1 MKKENLSEKLIN
13 IMRSKNYVPLSA
25 HELALMLGLNRKDIL
40 KLKSVLAEM
49 VKGGVVAKVKGD
61 RYASSDE
68 LDLVSGTIDFR
79 PSGRAYMRTAKGD
92 VIEFRQEDTG
102 VALNGDNVLARIIVA
117 GKKRFGNARG
127 AFGKKSKKNRY
138 VEKNYFDDGTKYA
151 RVIRILERKN
161 EKVIGTLRRSYNFW
175 HVVPDDPKFFY
186 DIIVADPAKSGL
198 TPVPV
203 ENDKVVV
210 KLNDWTQRHINP
222 SGEIIENFGESH
234 TPMAEYRAILSKY
247 DLSET
252 FPEDVEEEANNTPD
266 FVRPKEVVGRCDMR
280 GKFTITIDP
289 VDAKDFDDAISLELD
304 KDGEWEVGVH
314 IADVSHYVRPNTA
327 LDKEAGKRG
336 NSTYLV
342 GTVIPMLPF
351 ALSNGICS
359 LVEDQDR
366 LVKSVFL
373 KFDNSG
379 NCKSARFANSVIRS
393 VKRLSYEQA
402 HALITEDDDS
412 KILSVQPPENYETA
426 FTGKPLSDLTPEE
439 FKTLKTN
446 VRRLWDIASTLRK
459 KRMREGSFDLE
470 MPEFKI
476 FCNAEGYADR
486 IEKIDYNESHQ
497 LIEEYMLSANEA
509 VAKILFSNHLP
520 YISRVHDEPDPEKL
534 SELREELATFN
545 VVCGDLTSRKEII
558 KVLAEIDTHPQN
570 FLLKTKFLRSMKRA
584 EYRASAD
591 GHYGLNK
598 VYYAHFTSPIRRYA
612 DLTVHRNL
620 DYLMKTLKMQGAVK
634 GAIQLISKTALD
646 ASATHISETEHASA
660 EAERESRKI
669 KLMEFFEK
677 SIGTGEAFEAVITSL
692 SNHGFFVELTQS
704 MAFGF
709 VHIHTMHDDIYR
721 LSDDSTELRGRSSGN
736 VYRLGDKISVEV
748 ESIDR
753 FKRQIDFHIA
763 NSATEK
769 TLKKRNKR
777 R

>member
-1 MKKENLSEKLIN
+1 MNKDSLSEKLIN
-13 IMRSKNYVPLSA
+13 IMRGKNYVPHTA
-25 HELALMLGLNRKDIL
+25 HELAIMLGLNRKDIL
-40 KLKSVLAEM
+40 KLKGVLADM

-79 PSGRAYMRTAKGD
+79 PSGRAYMKTANGD
-92 VIEFRQEDTG
+92 TIEFRQEDTG
-102 VALNGDNVLARIIVA
+102 VALNGDKVLARIIVA
-117 GKKRFGNARG
+117 NRRRFANGRG
-127 AFGKKSKKNRY
+127 AFGRKSKKQRFA
-138 VEKNYFDDGTKYA
+138 EKNYFDDGTKYA

-161 EKVIGTLRRSYNFW
+161 DKVIGTLRRSYNFW

-186 DIIVADPAKSGL
+186 DIIVADPVKSGL
-198 TPVPV
+198 SPTPE

-222 SGEIIENFGESH
+222 SGEVIENFGESH

-252 FPEDVEEEANNTPD
+252 FPESVETEAKSTPD
-266 FVRPKEVVGRCDMR
+266 FVSQKEIVGRCDMR

-359 LVEDQDR
+359 LVEDKDR

-373 KFDNSG
+373 KFDNLG

-426 FTGKPLSDLTPEE
+426 FTGKPLSDLSKDE
-439 FKTLKTN
+439 FKTLKEN
-446 VRRLWDIASTLRK
+446 VRCLWNIANTIRK

-509 VAKILFSNHLP
+509 VARILFSNHLP
-520 YISRVHDEPDPEKL
+520 YISRVHDDPDPEKL
-534 SELREELATFN
+534 AELREELATFN
-545 VVCGDLTSRKEII
+545 VICGDLTSRREII
-558 KVLAEIDTHPQN
+558 KVLAEIESHPQN

-620 DYLMKTLKMQGAVK
+620 DYLMKTLKMQGARKNSV
-634 GAIQLISKTALD
+634 QLISKTALD
-646 ASATHISETEHASA
+646 ASATHISETEQAST
-660 EAERESRKI
+660 EAERESKKI
-669 KLMEFFEK
+669 KLMEFFER
-677 SIGTGEAFEAVITSL
+677 SIGTGESFEAVITSL

-709 VHIHTMHDDIYR
+709 VHIHTMRDDIYR
-721 LSDDSTELRGRSSGN
+721 LSDDATELRGRSSGTT
-736 VYRLGDKISVEV
+736 YRLGDKIRVEV

-753 FKRQIDFHIA
+753 FKRQIDFHIWQ
-763 NSATEK
+763 SARTDK
-769 TLKKRNKR
+769 NTKKKK
-777 R
+777 